1 VTRLEHVFAAGLRFD
16 TEIQYLAQATKHLR
30 YHKVPIL
37 KSGSAQA
44 CALTSVMQCVL
55 ILGRVRHAQ
64 LAQEHMLMAQRAL
77 GRGAHPGGSSVLRC
91 VRVLEDLT
99 GANLLHSANTR
110 NVAEMGEPALDVLRS
125 GGLCLLQFESATA
138 RRWAT
143 VIGVE
148 IEVQHD
154 KAFAKALLLL
164 DSHAGEPW
172 ACAHNVR
179 IELKRSGA
187 RSQSAA
193 IAYPLVYRH
202 LTGEASNV
210 QLLNLITLKPAAT
223 NPQKRTGEPIYRFLA
238 G

>member
-1 VTRLEHVFAAGLRFD
+1 MARLEHVFAAGIRFD

-30 YHKVPIL
+30 YHKLPVL
-37 KSGSAQA
+37 KSRSAPV

-64 LAQEHMLMAQRAL
+64 LTPEHKLMAQRAL
-77 GRGAHPGGSSVLRC
+77 GRAAHPGCSSVLRC
-91 VRVLEDLT
+91 VRVLENLT
-99 GANLLHSANTR
+99 GANPQKSAITHNP
-110 NVAEMGEPALDVLRS
+110 VEMGETALEVLRS

-154 KAFAKALLLL
+154 KAFAKTLLLL
-164 DSHAGEPW
+164 DSRADEPW

-187 RSQSAA
+187 KSQGAA
-193 IAYPLVYRH
+193 IAYPLICRH
-202 LTGEASNV
+202 LTGEASKV

-223 NPQKRTGEPIYRFLA
+223 KPLNRTGE
-238 G
+238 

>member
-1 VTRLEHVFAAGLRFD
+1 MARLEHVFAAGIRFD

-30 YHKVPIL
+30 YHKLPIL

-64 LAQEHMLMAQRAL
+64 LSQEHMLMAQRAL
-77 GRGAHPGGSSVLRC
+77 GRAAHPGGSSVLRC

-148 IEVQHD
+148 IEVQEVQHD
-154 KAFAKALLLL
+154 KAIARALLLL
-164 DSHAGEPW
+164 DSHASEPW

-187 RSQSAA
+187 RSQGAA
-193 IAYPLVYRH
+193 IAYPLNCRH
-202 LTGEASNV
+202 LTGEASKV
-210 QLLNLITLKPAAT
+210 RLLNLISLKPAVA
-223 NPQKRTGEPIYRFLA
+223 
-238 G
+238 

>member
-1 VTRLEHVFAAGLRFD
+1 VARLEHVFAAGIRFD
-16 TEIQYLAQATKHLR
+16 TEIQYLTQATKHLR
-30 YHKVPIL
+30 YHKLPVL
-37 KSGSAQA
+37 KSESVQV
-44 CALTSVMQCVL
+44 CVLTSVMQCVL
-55 ILGRVRHAQ
+55 IVGRMQRGQ
-64 LAQEHMLMAQRAL
+64 LTPEHKLMAQRAL
-77 GRGAHPGGSSVLRC
+77 GRAAHPGCFSVLRC
-91 VRVLEDLT
+91 VRVLENLT
-99 GANLLHSANTR
+99 GANPQKSAITHNP
-110 NVAEMGEPALDVLRS
+110 VEMGETALEVLRS

-179 IELKRSGA
+179 IELKRSDA

-193 IAYPLVYRH
+193 IAFPLICRH
-202 LTGEASNV
+202 LTGEASKV

-223 NPQKRTGEPIYRFLA
+223 KPQKRTGEQI
-238 G
+238 